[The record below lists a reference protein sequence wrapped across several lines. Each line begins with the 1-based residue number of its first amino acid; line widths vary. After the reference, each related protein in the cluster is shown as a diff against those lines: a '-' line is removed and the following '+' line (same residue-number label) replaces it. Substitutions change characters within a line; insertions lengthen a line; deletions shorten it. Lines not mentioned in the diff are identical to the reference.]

1 MILIN
6 VIAGFL
12 IAILAGLGV
21 GGGGLLVIW
30 LTYAT
35 DIPQIE
41 AQGINLVFFLAASSA
56 SLIYHIKKRKL
67 NYKVLSVLSL
77 SGVVGTV
84 FGYAAA
90 AAAPTELLRRFFGG
104 LLILSGAIV
113 LFRKRKGSD

>member
-12 IAILAGLGV
+12 IALLAGLGV

-67 NYKVLSVLSL
+67 NYKVLSVLAL
-77 SGVVGTV
+77 SGAFGTV